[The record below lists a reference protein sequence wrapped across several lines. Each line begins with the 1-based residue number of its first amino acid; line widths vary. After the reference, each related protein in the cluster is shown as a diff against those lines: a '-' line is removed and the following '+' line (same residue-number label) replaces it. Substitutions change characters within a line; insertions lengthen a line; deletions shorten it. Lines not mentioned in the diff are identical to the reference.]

1 MTIQTPIQDLAN
13 TASNQHSLAVIL
25 KHKGKYKKAFN
36 YFKLAAR
43 KYEELANEKDI
54 SQEQRL
60 NYLEM
65 QVKCLKSI
73 LDDAFKF
80 NLNLWANIMLKL
92 KRIKSI
98 KIGDYLN

>member
-1 MTIQTPIQDLAN
+1 MTTTQPIQDLAN
-13 TASNQHSLAVIL
+13 TASNQHNLAVIL
-25 KHKGKYKKAFN
+25 KHKGKYRKAFD

-43 KYEELANEKDI
+43 KYEELANERDV
-54 SQEQRL
+54 SQKHKL
-60 NYLEM
+60 HYLEM

-92 KRIKSI
+92 KRIKRI
-98 KIGDYLN
+98 KIADYLN